1 MYPPFKRKYEMQEML
16 NAIASA
22 RVARHFDL
30 AARLETELKIAKF
43 IIRHALRHGFTV
55 SVNDGEEWVLKRS
68 DDFKAIME
76 AMFSTDEDDLI
87 VRDKNGKKVV
97 SIALFYGNNGWDVV
111 SDWSA
116 PDLEA
121 VEWFMGP
128 VGDYASKFEPR

>member
-1 MYPPFKRKYEMQEML
+1 MQEML

-22 RVARHFDL
+22 RAAHHFDL
-30 AARLETELKIAKF
+30 MTRLETELKITKF

-68 DDFKAIME
+68 GNTKTIME
-76 AMFSTDEDDLI
+76 AMFSTDENRLTI
-87 VRDKNGKKVV
+87 QDKDGKKIV
-97 SIALFYGNNGWDVV
+97 SILLIYGNEGWDVV

-116 PDLEA
+116 PDLKA

-128 VGDYASKFEPR
+128 ISDYASKFERR